1 MSTRMP
7 FKLDD
12 KARFGKR
19 SFGPGDEHPAIRA
32 LDELTAPQRA
42 REAARRVAAAQ
53 AASRRERAMIRAAA
67 AAALVMMVSLV
78 GYILIAPPDATQ
90 AQRPTDDGIETGSR

>member
-1 MSTRMP
+1 MP
-7 FKLDD
+7 FRLDD

-67 AAALVMMVSLV
+67 AALVMMVSLV
-78 GYILIAPPDATQ
+78 AYFLTAPPDATQ